1 MTNKGLTMTM
11 VFEAES
17 ANYGEG
23 LCNISVLKK
32 MIRGNGNAYTYISR
46 QALRYSM
53 IHQLNWEDTPL
64 KKDKNNDKSPIQ
76 FAPEANIIEHPE
88 VDLFGYMKTESEKGA
103 LTRSAVVRLSNAIS
117 LEPYNA
123 DTDFLTNMGIAKRI
137 NAMNAIA
144 QREIHHSYYCYTIT
158 IDLDRVGVDSNTPEV
173 ELPVAERANRV
184 CDFLETVHYLY
195 RDIGARR
202 ENLSPLFVVG
212 GVYNRKNPY
221 FENLVGYSN
230 GELDVRGIF
239 SMIDDNTD
247 VAENTLCGITNGV
260 FSNGDLIKKGFE
272 SRSVHVSTVGEFFK
286 AIMERVKAEYAE

>member
-53 IHQLNWEDTPL
+53 IHQLNWENTPL

-221 FENLVGYSN
+221 FENLVGYSS
-230 GELDVRGIF
+230 GELDVSGIF

>member
-23 LCNISVLKK
+23 LGNISVLKK
-32 MIRGNGNAYTYISR
+32 MTRGNGNTYTYISR

-53 IHQLNWEDTPL
+53 IHQLNWENTPL

-230 GELDVRGIF
+230 GELDARGIF

-247 VAENTLCGITNGV
+247 VAENTLCGITDGV

-272 SRSVHVSTVGEFFK
+272 SHSVHASTVGEFFK
-286 AIMERVKAEYAE
+286 TIMERVKAEYAE